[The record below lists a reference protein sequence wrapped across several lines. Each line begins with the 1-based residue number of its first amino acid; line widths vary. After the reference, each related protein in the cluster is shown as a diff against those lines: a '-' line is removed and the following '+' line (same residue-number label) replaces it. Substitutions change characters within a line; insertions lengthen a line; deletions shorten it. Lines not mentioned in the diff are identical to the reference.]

1 VITGVIKGRVYAIAF
16 AAVTALLS
24 SGCGYR
30 IVHNPDIIAKRVATD
45 SATIAALQQQLS
57 ALKVQC
63 LADSVRLESEL
74 SSARAA
80 AAAVVVPPPAPV
92 PDSVSKARAAEIA
105 SLKDQLTKVSAEL
118 DRIKRRLANPR
129 P

>member
-1 VITGVIKGRVYAIAF
+1 MTRVRVC
-16 AAVTALLS
+16 AVALSAALLS

-30 IVHNPDIIAKRVATD
+30 VVHNPDIATARTATD
-45 SATIAALQQQLS
+45 SATIVALQQQLA

-74 SSARAA
+74 SSTRVA
-80 AAAVVVPPPAPV
+80 AAAVVVPPPPPV
-92 PDSVSKARAAEIA
+92 SDSLSKARAVEIA

>member
-1 VITGVIKGRVYAIAF
+1 MTKVSIRAIALT
-16 AAVTALLS
+16 AALIT

-30 IVHNPDIIAKRVATD
+30 IVHNPDITAKRIATD

-74 SSARAA
+74 AAQRA
-80 AAAVVVPPPAPV
+80 AAAVVVPPPPAV
-92 PDSVSKARAAEIA
+92 PDSLSRARVAEIV
-105 SLKDQLTKVSAEL
+105 SLKDQLAKVSAEL

>member
-1 VITGVIKGRVYAIAF
+1 MKAARTYAVAITA
-16 AAVTALLS
+16 ALLS

-30 IVHNPDIIAKRVATD
+30 IAHHPDISVQRFAQD
-45 SATIAALQQQLS
+45 SATIASLQQELS

-74 SSARAA
+74 TAQRT
-80 AAAVVVPPPAPV
+80 AAAVVIPPPAPTS
-92 PDSVSKARAAEIA
+92 DSLLKARALEIA

>member
-1 VITGVIKGRVYAIAF
+1 VTKVGIYVVAF
-16 AAVTALLS
+16 AGAVLS

-30 IVHNPDIIAKRVATD
+30 IVHNPDILTKRVATD
-45 SATIAALQQQLS
+45 SATIAALQQQLA

-63 LADSVRLESEL
+63 LADSVRLEGEL
-74 SSARAA
+74 SAVRAA
-80 AAAVVVPPPAPV
+80 AATEVLPPPP
-92 PDSVSKARAAEIA
+92 PISDSVSKARAVEIA
-105 SLKDQLTKVSAEL
+105 SLKDQLAKVSAEL